1 MIDSV
6 GPLRL
11 ALEHIGG
18 LALHSSPSVR
28 DVYEVLVAHALLS
41 LSCCIAVFILS
52 NIASPLIFSNT
63 FGKLLPYER
72 KIWHTNMVTFLP
84 AFGVTYFALP
94 AMLTYSGTRYNFLYP
109 ASAETIKACGVSL
122 GYMLWDLSILL
133 MDADDQMRAYG
144 GAQAYTLYLVHH
156 GLSLMA
162 WPYAVGR
169 GRCVYFI
176 NWFLVS
182 EVTNFNMSLR
192 WFLMKAK
199 LENSK
204 LYLWNGLTWLPL
216 FFCIRVMVIPNLI
229 DALLHSD
236 WEVLTTGEKWTA
248 RLLLPIPMLLNT
260 YWWWLIL
267 SKAIAFLRSCTMET
281 P

>member
-1 MIDSV
+1 M
-6 GPLRL
+6 
-11 ALEHIGG
+11 
-18 LALHSSPSVR
+18 
-28 DVYEVLVAHALLS
+28 
-41 LSCCIAVFILS
+41 
-52 NIASPLIFSNT
+52 
-63 FGKLLPYER
+63 
-72 KIWHTNMVTFLP
+72 
-84 AFGVTYFALP
+84 
-94 AMLTYSGTRYNFLYP
+94 
-109 ASAETIKACGVSL
+109 
-122 GYMLWDLSILL
+122 
-133 MDADDQMRAYG
+133 
-144 GAQAYTLYLVHH
+144 
-156 GLSLMA
+156 
-162 WPYAVGR
+162 GR

-260 YWWWLIL
+260 YWQVCPSATFLPMKVSRFCS
-267 SKAIAFLRSCTMET
+267 SKEFCFFYVGIQRRHNSSGGGLYYPRQS
-281 P
+281 PS